1 MCEIRD
7 KLEAKQEVIFEYESE
22 RKDFM
27 TYEIMLAEGSEVAKT
42 QLIGINSKD
51 YLLAQY
57 LNNIFEDKLTSLA
70 RRICTVNCN
79 CFKENTYIPAKSSAD
94 LSKYGG
100 LYLID
105 NRGEIV
111 VNQNCGMRLRI
122 LLQNL
127 GFKVNFINKQCFLK
141 LAQDFPV

>member
-42 QLIGINSKD
+42 Q
-51 YLLAQY
+51 
-57 LNNIFEDKLTSLA
+57 
-70 RRICTVNCN
+70 
-79 CFKENTYIPAKSSAD
+79 
-94 LSKYGG
+94 
-100 LYLID
+100 LID